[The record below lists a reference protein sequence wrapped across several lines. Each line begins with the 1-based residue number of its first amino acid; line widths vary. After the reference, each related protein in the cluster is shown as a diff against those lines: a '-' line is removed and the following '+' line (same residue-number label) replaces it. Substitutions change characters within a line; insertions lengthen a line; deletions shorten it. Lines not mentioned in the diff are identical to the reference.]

1 MTTVSTETTSQTRS
15 TRRVLLSVLKS
26 AWVLVVFAG
35 VVVYL
40 ITSWPTIQAQLSG
53 VALWRVLLAH
63 VCLLGGKLLL
73 VELSRHSVQVTGA
86 HISYRRMFVI
96 NAMSQLAKY
105 LPGGVWHF
113 VGRAGYYHGAGMA
126 LPQVTRALIVENL
139 WLVTSACFTGG
150 IAFALYVAD
159 ARSLLAVVLF
169 VLWVVLL
176 AVMTRWR
183 VPDVSWR
190 AVVQALSLQAL
201 AWTLIGAA
209 LWVLIPVAAPGFAL
223 LAIGAFGLS
232 WAIGY
237 ITLFAPSGLGVR
249 EAVLAVL
256 LGVVINP
263 STALV
268 YAALNRVTWVF
279 VEVVLGLVARLPY
292 FNRS

>member
-1 MTTVSTETTSQTRS
+1 MTGTPTVSTRS
-15 TRRVLLSVLKS
+15 TARQALLSLLKS
-26 AWVLVVFAG
+26 AWVLVIFGG
-35 VVVYL
+35 VVAYL
-40 ITSWPTIQAQLSG
+40 VTNWPTIREQLSG

-73 VELSRHSVQVTGA
+73 VELARHSVEVTGA
-86 HISYRRMFVI
+86 SILYRRMFVI

-113 VGRAGYYHGAGMA
+113 VGRAGYYHAAGLA

-150 IAFALYVAD
+150 IAFALYAGD

-169 VLWVVLL
+169 GLWVVLL

-190 AVVQALSLQAL
+190 AVFQALGLQAL
-201 AWTLIGAA
+201 AWSLIGAS
-209 LWVLIPVAAPGFAL
+209 LWVLIPVNAPGFML
-223 LAIGAFGLS
+223 LTVGAFALS

-249 EAVLAVL
+249 EAVLTAL
-256 LGVVINP
+256 LGVVIDP
-263 STALV
+263 AAALI
-268 YAALNRVTWVF
+268 YAALNRVIWVLT
-279 VEVVLGLVARLPY
+279 EVLLGVLARLPY
-292 FNRS
+292 FSAS